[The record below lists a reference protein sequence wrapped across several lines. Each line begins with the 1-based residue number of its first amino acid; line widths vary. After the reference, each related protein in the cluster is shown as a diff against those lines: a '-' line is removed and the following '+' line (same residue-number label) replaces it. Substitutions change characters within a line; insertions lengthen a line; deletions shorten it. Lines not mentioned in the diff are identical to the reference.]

1 MKYYH
6 EEARELPIKGEY
18 DVIVAGSGPSGM
30 AAAIA
35 AGRLGMHVLV
45 VEALGNVGGISTSG
59 MMSHWTG
66 RCQSRLYEEFKVR
79 QAARSPFGKGE
90 SVIQIDPE
98 LLKIVYLEMLQE
110 VHADLLLYTFAAGV
124 IKEGSHVRGIIVE
137 NKSGRSVFLGKV
149 IIDAT
154 GDGDIAA
161 MAGAEYFLGRET
173 DGLMQP
179 ASIMFKVGGVDYS
192 RAVFPGS
199 FETEVETEKGELQ
212 HLALEKLP
220 PPAGHVLLYKST
232 LPGVVTLNMTN
243 CTGIDG
249 TKAEDLTR
257 AEQVCR
263 SQMEP
268 IVRFLREYAP
278 GYEHCYI
285 LSAAS
290 LIGIRETRHFKGL
303 YTITEEDI
311 LTARQFEDAV
321 VLDAWFNFDVHNLT
335 GASLD
340 VTGVQKNFSQP
351 KGYTIPYGCM
361 VPEKLDGL
369 LLSGRNISG
378 THMAHSNFR
387 VMPIAAGIGEADGIA
402 AALAV
407 KTGRELREV
416 SAEEIRACL

>member
-1 MKYYH
+1 
-6 EEARELPIKGEY
+6 
-18 DVIVAGSGPSGM
+18 
-30 AAAIA
+30 
-35 AGRLGMHVLV
+35 
-45 VEALGNVGGISTSG
+45 
-59 MMSHWTG
+59 
-66 RCQSRLYEEFKVR
+66 
-79 QAARSPFGKGE
+79 
-90 SVIQIDPE
+90 
-98 LLKIVYLEMLQE
+98 
-110 VHADLLLYTFAAGV
+110 
-124 IKEGSHVRGIIVE
+124 
-137 NKSGRSVFLGKV
+137 
-149 IIDAT
+149 
-154 GDGDIAA
+154 
-161 MAGAEYFLGRET
+161 
-173 DGLMQP
+173 
-179 ASIMFKVGGVDYS
+179 
-192 RAVFPGS
+192 
-199 FETEVETEKGELQ
+199 
-212 HLALEKLP
+212 
-220 PPAGHVLLYKST
+220 
-232 LPGVVTLNMTN
+232 MTN

-257 AEQVCR
+257 AEQICR

-321 VLDAWFNFDVHNLT
+321 VLDAWFNFDVHNPT
-335 GASLD
+335 GAPLD

-361 VPEKLDGL
+361 VPEKLNGL

-402 AALAV
+402 AAISV
-407 KTGRELREV
+407 KTGRELREIR
-416 SAEEIRACL
+416 AEEIRKYL